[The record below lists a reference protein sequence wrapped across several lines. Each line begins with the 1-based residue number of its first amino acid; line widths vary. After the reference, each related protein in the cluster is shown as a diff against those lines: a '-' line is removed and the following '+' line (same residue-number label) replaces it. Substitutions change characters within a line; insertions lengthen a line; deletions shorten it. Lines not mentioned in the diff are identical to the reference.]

1 MSSLAFT
8 PMAYRHVVFPDAP
21 EPNGRAVNFMPQPA
35 DRDRAPAAREEDLTS
50 DEQSS
55 IERLFDRVGLCLTDY
70 RLETL
75 KRRIPSCLR
84 AMRVE
89 SVGRIGPAIDRQ
101 PDLLKT
107 ALSTL
112 VIGVTSFFR
121 DPGVFAALEKSF
133 LPEVLRRTPN
143 PRIWSAGCSDGA
155 ELYSLA
161 MLLAEWG
168 AVQRSTLLGTDC
180 RTDAVARAREGCYD
194 AGAIKGVPARFV
206 GRYLTPDGAMWQI
219 HPFLRAAAQWRF
231 GNVLYTSEPG
241 AWDLILCRNMAIYL
255 QPEAAGRLWAR
266 LGASLR
272 PGGILVTGKA
282 ERPYGATG
290 MVAVA
295 PCIYQRDRS

>member
-35 DRDRAPAAREEDLTS
+35 EPVALPDDDLTS

-55 IERLFDRVGLCLTDY
+55 LSHLFERAGLRLDDY

-84 AMRVE
+84 AVRVE
-89 SVGRIGPAIDRQ
+89 SPQRIGSAIDRH
-101 PDLLKT
+101 PELLKT
-107 ALSTL
+107 AVSSL
-112 VIGVTSFFR
+112 VIGVTTFFR
-121 DPGVFAALEKSF
+121 DPGVFAALEESF
-133 LPEVLRRTPN
+133 LPEVLRRAQH
-143 PRIWSAGCSDGA
+143 PRIWSVGCSDGA
-155 ELYSLA
+155 ELYSVA
-161 MLLAEWG
+161 MLLAERG
-168 AVQRSTLLGTDC
+168 AIQRSTLLGTDC
-180 RTDAVARAREGCYD
+180 RTDAIARAREGCYD
-194 AGAIKGVPARFV
+194 AAALKAVPAPFV
-206 GRYLTPDGAMWQI
+206 GRYLSPEGAQWQV
-219 HPFLRAAAQWRF
+219 HPFLRASAQWRS

-241 AWDLILCRNMAIYL
+241 AWDLVLCRNLAIYL

-282 ERPYGATG
+282 ERPYGAAG
-290 MVAVA
+290 LIPVA

>member
-1 MSSLAFT
+1 MSSLALT

-35 DRDRAPAAREEDLTS
+35 ERDRGVAPEEDLTS

-55 IERLFDRVGLCLTDY
+55 LDQLFERAGLHLDDY

-84 AMRVE
+84 ALRID
-89 SVGRIGPAIDRQ
+89 SPGRIGTAIDRQ

-107 ALSTL
+107 AVSTL
-112 VIGVTSFFR
+112 VIGVTAFFR
-121 DPGVFAALEKSF
+121 DPGVFDALEEAF

-143 PRIWSAGCSDGA
+143 PRIWSVGCSDGA
-155 ELYSLA
+155 ELYSIA
-161 MLLAEWG
+161 MLLAERG
-168 AVQRSTLLGTDC
+168 AIQRSTLLGTDC
-180 RTDAVARAREGCYD
+180 RTDAIARAREGRYD
-194 AGAIKGVPARFV
+194 AASLKGVPAPFV
-206 GRYLTPDGAMWQI
+206 GRYLSPDGALWQI

-241 AWDLILCRNMAIYL
+241 AWDLVLCRNMAIYL

-266 LGASLR
+266 LGESLR

-282 ERPYGATG
+282 ERPYGAAG
-290 MVAVA
+290 LVPVA